1 MSSPTIATQTARENI
16 VDLQVALIDLVA
28 YETGASSAEA
38 SETIPDASTLEIWL
52 RDRNQHPLDEASVEE
67 WLDRIAEAGL
77 LP

>member
-1 MSSPTIATQTARENI
+1 MSSQTLTTETIRDQV

-38 SETIPDASTLEIWL
+38 SETIPDASTLETWL
-52 RDRNQHPLDEASVEE
+52 RDRDKHPLDEASVEE
-67 WLDRIAEAGL
+67 WLDRIAEAGM